1 MTVAAALAVTIARA
15 RRRHA
20 AIDVAVAAPLIA
32 GAAALAWRIGGA
44 MPAWAVV
51 GVGVLALA
59 VVAHRRRHRLDAVWA
74 ARRLDVDPAREDSA
88 DLLFRDPATLGGL
101 QRLQRARV
109 EATLGDAAAA
119 LRAALPT
126 RTLLAAWLSGFALVA
141 WSLAWPAHS
150 GVPARAV
157 PPDHVVADATH
168 TAVTA
173 ATLTVAP
180 PAYTGLPATT
190 RPELSARVPAGSTL
204 RWSLALQ
211 PQPRAVELRFH
222 DDRRVPL
229 ARDGDRWVGE
239 TALERSGLYRIVVVD
254 GLPLADGTRHRLDA
268 LPDAPPRIRI
278 VAPDRSLT
286 LRANG
291 QRTWALSF
299 EASDDHGLAGAR
311 WIVTLAQGSGEQV
324 AVSTRTLAARGDGDA
339 RAKRYATTLDLGSLG
354 LAQGDDLIVR
364 LEVDD
369 TRAPAPQRTRSASVI
384 LRWPPPASS
393 ESTGMEGLVKRALP
407 AYFRSQRQIIIDTE
421 ALVAERG
428 SLAADRFE
436 AKSDAIGVDQRILR
450 MRYGEF
456 LGEENADQPDAAG
469 ADGHDEHADAPPEG
483 FGAAI
488 DVLESYGHTHD
499 DAEAATLLDPQT
511 RALLKRA
518 LDAMWQ
524 SERELR
530 TARPEAALPHQFRAL
545 AAIKQVQ
552 QATRIYLAR
561 VGLELPPIDEA
572 RRMTGVRDGLADRR
586 SGLRAADSDT
596 PPALPLWRALG
607 DEATDAI
614 EPAVLDSFAAWLRD
628 HESAV
633 DDALGLVAAL
643 DAVRAAPD
651 CDDCRASLR
660 AKLWPLLPGATPAPL
675 GRARADAEGAA
686 YLQALTHGDDE

>member
-1 MTVAAALAVTIARA
+1 MTPAASLAAAIARA

-20 AIDVAVAAPLIA
+20 AIGIAVAVPLIA
-32 GAAALAWRIGGA
+32 GAVALAWRAGGA
-44 MPAWAVV
+44 LAAMAIAGI
-51 GVGVLALA
+51 GVAGLAIVL
-59 VVAHRRRHRLDAVWA
+59 HRRMQRLDAAWA
-74 ARRLDVDPAREDSA
+74 TRRLDLDPARQDSA
-88 DLLFRDPATLGGL
+88 DLLFRDPGTLGNL

-109 EATLGDAAAA
+109 EATLGDASAA
-119 LRAALPT
+119 LRTPLP
-126 RTLLAAWLSGFALVA
+126 RRGLLAAWLAGVALVA
-141 WSLAWPAHS
+141 WSLAWPARVEAPS
-150 GVPARAV
+150 AVAPADAV
-157 PPDHVVADATH
+157 AAEATH
-168 TAVTA
+168 TTVTA
-173 ATLTVAP
+173 ATLTIDA
-180 PAYTGLPATT
+180 PAYTGLAATT
-190 RPELSARVPAGSTL
+190 QPSLSARVPAGSTL
-204 RWSLALQ
+204 RWSLALR
-211 PQPRAVELRFH
+211 PQPAAVELRFH
-222 DDRRVPL
+222 DDRRVAL
-229 ARDGDRWVGE
+229 ARDGDRWTGE
-239 TALERSGLYRIVVVD
+239 TALAHSGLYRIVVVD
-254 GLPLADGTRHRLDA
+254 GLPLADTTRHRLDA
-268 LPDAPPRIRI
+268 LPDTAPRIRI

-291 QRTWALSF
+291 QRTWPLAF
-299 EASDDHGLAGAR
+299 EASDDYGLRTAR
-311 WIVTLAQGSGEQV
+311 WIVTLAKGSGEQV
-324 AVSTRTLAARGDGDA
+324 EVSTRTLAARGEGDA
-339 RAKRYATTLDLGSLG
+339 RAKRYATTLDLASLG
-354 LAQGDDLIVR
+354 FAQGDDLIVR

-369 TRAPAPQRTRSASVI
+369 TRTPSPQRTRSASVI

-428 SLAADRFE
+428 ALAAERFE
-436 AKSDAIGVDQRILR
+436 SKSDAIGVDQRILR

-530 TARPEAALPHQFRAL
+530 TARPEAALPHQYRAL

-572 RRMTGVRDGLADRR
+572 RRMTGVRDGIADRR
-586 SGLRAADSDT
+586 AGLQAADLDD
-596 PPALPLWRALG
+596 PPALPLWQALG
-607 DEATDAI
+607 DDAPGAVD
-614 EPAVLDSFAAWLRD
+614 PAVIDAFAEWLRD
-628 HESAV
+628 REASV

-651 CDDCRASLR
+651 CDDCRATLR
-660 AKLWPLLPGATPAPL
+660 AKLWPLLPGPTPAPL

-686 YLQALTHGDDE
+686 YLQALPRGDDE